1 MTENSQAPLAVIAI
15 RQVEKSTGASRNA
28 FEQAVALKALGYRVV
43 ILAER
48 GRPELAER
56 FGAKLVLLWRWPFKG
71 AFRRFWFNRRVQ
83 AWCRH
88 HRPAMLV
95 SHGDVETPDVVYM
108 HNCVHLANQCIHGHD
123 LSPSHEVAAIH
134 DHILKEGKFR
144 RLAVNSRL
152 MAVDL
157 RDRYGI
163 NESQIEISYP
173 GYDPEIFNVER
184 ATAGGSVRRR
194 ELGIE
199 DDTRLI
205 GLITSGNFTKRNVA
219 GFVEM
224 AAALNLRLPG
234 RCRFLVVGKDDFA
247 AYQRQA
253 EQAGIAECFIW
264 RTTVSDV
271 ETLYG
276 ALDIFVL
283 PAHIEEFGRVALE
296 AMACGTPVLLSSTT
310 GAAELLEADHA
321 DLILESRDTQ
331 AWVDLLER
339 MLSLN
344 EEELDTLGMKLG
356 GLVVDYSYRKQT
368 EKLKYSFNKLAKGN
382 VKLHE
387 SHGNNF

>member
-48 GRPELAER
+48 GRHELAER
-56 FGAKLVLLWRWPFKG
+56 FGAKLVLLWRWPLKG

-83 AWCRH
+83 AWCRR

-108 HNCVHLANQCIHGHD
+108 HNCVHLASQCIHGCD
-123 LSPSHEVAAIH
+123 LSPSHEVATIH
-134 DHILKEGKFR
+134 DQILKEGRFR

-152 MAVDL
+152 MAVDF

-163 NESQIEISYP
+163 DESQIEISYP

-184 ATAGGSVRRR
+184 ATAGRPLRRR
-194 ELGIE
+194 ELGVE
-199 DDTRLI
+199 GDTWLI
-205 GLITSGNFTKRNVA
+205 GLITSGNFIKRNVA

-224 AAALNLRLPG
+224 AAALNQRLPG
-234 RCRFLVVGKDDFA
+234 RCRFLIVGKDDFA
-247 AYQRQA
+247 PYQRQA
-253 EQAGIAECFIW
+253 EQAGMAEHFIW

-310 GAAELLEADHA
+310 GAAELLKADHT
-321 DLILESRDTQ
+321 DLILESRDTK
-331 AWVDLLER
+331 AWVDRLER
-339 MLSLN
+339 MLSLD
-344 EEELDTLGMKLG
+344 EEELEILGMKLG
-356 GLVVDYSYRKQT
+356 DLVVDYSYRQQT
-368 EKLKYSFNKLAKGN
+368 EKLKYSFKMLGYR
-382 VKLHE
+382 
-387 SHGNNF
+387 S